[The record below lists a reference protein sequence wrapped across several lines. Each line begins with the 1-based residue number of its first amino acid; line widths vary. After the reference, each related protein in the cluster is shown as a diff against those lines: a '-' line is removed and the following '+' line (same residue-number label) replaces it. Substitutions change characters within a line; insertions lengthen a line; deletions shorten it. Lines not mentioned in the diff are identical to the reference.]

1 VPERACRK
9 ATQTLPVLS
18 SSAVRGAYHD
28 RVGARGRLWV
38 IEGMDGSG
46 KSTQAARLA
55 ARLRAAGEDP
65 LALREPGATP
75 LGERIRAL
83 LLARDAARDGWHP
96 RAEALLFFAARV
108 ELLAQAIEPAL
119 AAGRTV
125 VCERFTPSTV
135 AYQGQS
141 EEDARFVL
149 ALDRLCVPPAS
160 QPQRVVILDLAP
172 EEAYRRVLAAG
183 AGRSGGPDAIEARG
197 LDFQRRVRS
206 GYLRYAAEHP
216 QRCAL
221 VAVDGCRED
230 AVADQVAAAFG
241 LAEAPR

>member
-1 VPERACRK
+1 M
-9 ATQTLPVLS
+9 LS
-18 SSAVRGAYHD
+18 SITARGAYD
-28 RVGARGRLWV
+28 ERVGARGRLWV

-65 LALREPGATP
+65 LTLREPGATP

-83 LLARDAARDGWHP
+83 LLTREASRDGWSP

-108 ELLAQAIEPAL
+108 ELLARAIAPAL
-119 AAGRTV
+119 DAGRTV
-125 VCERFTPSTV
+125 VCERFTPSTL

-149 ALDRLCVPPAS
+149 ALDRLCVPPAA

-172 EEAYRRVLAAG
+172 EEAYRRVVAAG
-183 AGRSGGPDAIEARG
+183 AGRTGGPDAIEARG
-197 LDFQRRVRS
+197 LEFQRRVRS

-216 QRCAL
+216 QRCTV
-221 VAVDGCRED
+221 VAVDGCSEAAAAER
-230 AVADQVAAAFG
+230 VAAAFG